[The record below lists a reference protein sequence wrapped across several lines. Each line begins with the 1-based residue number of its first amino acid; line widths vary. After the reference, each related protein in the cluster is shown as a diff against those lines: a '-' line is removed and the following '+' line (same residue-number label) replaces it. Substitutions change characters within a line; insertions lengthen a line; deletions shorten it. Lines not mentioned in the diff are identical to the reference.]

1 MPNALGARGGPIH
14 RNAQSFEALLFAT
27 PPRERIKVTINDPR
41 QSPPPINDPQQ
52 SSPQRP
58 YGDDKVTT
66 NNSRQ
71 RPQQRPIVEDKSN
84 APFVAGAIVVAL
96 LLGGGFWFMN
106 HRAGPTA
113 ANPPAVTTAPAP
125 AANSPAPRPEETT
138 GQTAPR
144 VQ

>member
-1 MPNALGARGGPIH
+1 M
-14 RNAQSFEALLFAT
+14 
-27 PPRERIKVTINDPR
+27 TINDPR
-41 QSPPPINDPQQ
+41 QSPPNNDPRQ
-52 SSPQRP
+52 SPPQRP
-58 YGDDKVTT
+58 YVEDKMI
-66 NNSRQ
+66 NNDPRQ
-71 RPQQRPIVEDKSN
+71 RPPQRPIVEDKSN

-113 ANPPAVTTAPAP
+113 ANPPAVRAAPAP

-144 VQ
+144 AQ